1 MRQAVERTHT
11 SGQFVMSD
19 MVQAIHVIGVGIDL
33 IEVPRIARMID
44 EHGQRF
50 LDRVFTLVEQNY
62 ANASPAQ
69 RAQRF
74 AARFAAKEA
83 ALKALRMGLR
93 EGISWTDIECIHRS
107 DGSPMLALHGRAA
120 EIAQSQGINAWLVS
134 LTHIQDM
141 AAATVT
147 AGRNDLKKVD
157 SQ

>member
-11 SGQFVMSD
+11 GGQFVMSD

-83 ALKALRMGLR
+83 ALKALSMGVR
-93 EGISWTDIECIHRS
+93 EGIAWTDIECTHRD
-107 DGSPMLALHGRAA
+107 DGSPMLHVRARAA
-120 EIAQSQGINAWLVS
+120 EIARVRGIDAWLVS
-134 LTHIQDM
+134 LSHIEQI

-147 AGRNDLKKVD
+147 AGRKM
-157 SQ
+157 QER